1 MITKRVTTSCLVD
14 SCTTDMGGLKNANL
28 KTSGILQGRRDGFL
42 QRMCHQL
49 TCSTVQCQESNT
61 GNASGDMSIQEKHV

>member
-49 TCSTVQCQESNT
+49 TCSTV
-61 GNASGDMSIQEKHV
+61 